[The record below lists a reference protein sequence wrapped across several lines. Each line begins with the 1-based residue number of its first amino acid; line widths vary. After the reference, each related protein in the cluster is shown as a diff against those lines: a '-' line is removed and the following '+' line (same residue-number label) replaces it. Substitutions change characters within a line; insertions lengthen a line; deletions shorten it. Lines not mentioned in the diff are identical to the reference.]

1 MAIREPNGRWKVAKL
16 PSGDWHPEEIKA
28 AVRMLGSTLYALSRD
43 AGLPEHACRSALRRS
58 HFDGEFAIAEFLGVS
73 PRQVWPSRYRADGS
87 RIPAIRYRPLI
98 TTDQMISPDQPERH
112 RQNAAAV

>member
-28 AVRMLGSTLYALSRD
+28 AVRMRGSTLQDLSRE
-43 AGLPEHACRSALRRS
+43 AGLLEHACRSALSRP
-58 HFDGEFAIAEFLGVS
+58 HFEGEYAIAKHLGVK
-73 PRQVWPSRYRADGS
+73 PLDIWPSRYRPDGG
-87 RIPAIRYRPLI
+87 RIPSVRRRS
-98 TTDQMISPDQPERH
+98 MISADPILRH

>member
-28 AVRMLGSTLYALSRD
+28 AVRMLGSTLYDVSRA

-58 HFDGEFAIAEFLGVS
+58 HFDGEFAVAAFLRVS
-73 PRQVWPSRYRADGS
+73 PRDIWPSRYRPDGG
-87 RIPAIRYRPLI
+87 RIPSVRRRS
-98 TTDQMISPDQPERH
+98 MISADPIPRH